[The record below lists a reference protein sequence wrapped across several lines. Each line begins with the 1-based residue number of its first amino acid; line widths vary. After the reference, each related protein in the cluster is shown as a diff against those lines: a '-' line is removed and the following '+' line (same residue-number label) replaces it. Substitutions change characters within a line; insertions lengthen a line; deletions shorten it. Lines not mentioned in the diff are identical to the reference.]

1 MANSLENLLYSVVG
15 TATIAADKVKE
26 LLEDLLQNNDYTQD
40 EGRRVV
46 KTLLHQVED
55 TKLALNNKI
64 YVLVDD
70 ILLKFNLPTQDKLKN
85 GVEDLKEKVQKPFAG
100 KKRKGGSLTTR

>member
-1 MANSLENLLYSVVG
+1 MANSLENMLYSVVG
-15 TATIAADKVKE
+15 TATIATDKVKE

-46 KTLLHQVED
+46 KTFLHQVED
-55 TKLALNNKI
+55 TRMTLNNKI

-70 ILLKFNLPTQDKLKN
+70 ILLKFNLPTQDKLKD
-85 GVEDLKEKVQKPFAG
+85 GVEDLKEKVQKPFTA